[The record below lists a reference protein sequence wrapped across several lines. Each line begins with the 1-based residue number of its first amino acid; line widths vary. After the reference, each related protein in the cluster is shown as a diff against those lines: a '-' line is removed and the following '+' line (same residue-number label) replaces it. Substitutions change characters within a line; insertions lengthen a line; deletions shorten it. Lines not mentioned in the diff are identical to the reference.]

1 MTDDTSG
8 SGIERTPG
16 DESVSDLDERVLAL
30 ADDELLMGHH
40 HSEWICV
47 APLLEEDLA
56 FCSIGQDELGHAHAL
71 YRWLAG
77 GEESGIDRWALR
89 RPSAGYRSAWL
100 TERPTP
106 EWSEALVRHWLYD
119 TAEGI
124 RWTAFLEAP
133 DDELRGIAALALR
146 EEAYHR
152 RHGDVLV
159 ERLLTG
165 TDESRG
171 HIAAALETLS
181 PLAAGLFEGDDDGY
195 RTFVAQC
202 DALLN
207 RYDVTVV
214 WPVAPPTGQGR
225 AGVRSEHF
233 AALHQRL
240 NTVLDLDPEA
250 AW

>member
-1 MTDDTSG
+1 VTDD
-8 SGIERTPG
+8 G
-16 DESVSDLDERVLAL
+16 DVALRERVLAL

-47 APLLEEDLA
+47 APVLEEDLA

-77 GEESGIDRWALR
+77 GEEAGIDRRAMR
-89 RPSAGYRSAWL
+89 RAADEYRSAWL

-106 EWSEALVRHWLYD
+106 DWAEALVRHWLYD

-124 RWTAFLEAP
+124 RWTALLQAP
-133 DDELRGIAALALR
+133 DDELRGIATLALR

-159 ERLLTG
+159 ERLLSG
-165 TDESRG
+165 TDESHR
-171 HIAAALETLS
+171 HVADALHTLA
-181 PLAAGLFEGDDDGY
+181 PLAAGLFEGDDEGY
-195 RTFVAQC
+195 AAFVPEC
-202 DALLN
+202 DALLG
-207 RYDVTVV
+207 RCGVTVA
-214 WPVAPPTGQGR
+214 WPPTPPSGQGR

-240 NTVLDLDPEA
+240 NTVLDLDPDA